1 MSHSIRVRRRAFL
14 AGAGAVI
21 AGAASARA
29 GQPAGVA
36 PKARGPKIGGTAAY
50 NIRPS
55 LGNPY
60 FYPLGTADTTTRP
73 TPPAYSGKGLQYG
86 RGLKKGLQQGQ

>member
-14 AGAGAVI
+14 AGAGVVI

-50 NIRPS
+50 NIRPGP
-55 LGNPY
+55 GNPY
-60 FYPLGTADTTTRP
+60 FHPLGTADTTTRP
-73 TPPAYSGKGLQYG
+73 TPPAHSGKGLEQARG
-86 RGLKKGLQQGQ
+86 RATGLQQGQ